1 MPEHYHLPGECG
13 GRTDVRHLE
22 LKGDAL
28 PRLRVEGDPLFQ
40 FSALPVSPDDLI
52 AARHDWELVPRK
64 ETFLLLDGFHMG
76 LGGDTGWPRH
86 VHPEYLI
93 GPGTY
98 RWGVALLSLSGE
110 SLV

>member
-1 MPEHYHLPGECG
+1 MLERYPVPGECG

-22 LKGDAL
+22 LKGGDA

-64 ETFLLLDGFHMG
+64 AQKDQVG
-76 LGGDTGWPRH
+76 LVKWALHGGQQRDT
-86 VHPEYLI
+86 EEDSN
-93 GPGTY
+93 GT
-98 RWGVALLSLSGE
+98 
-110 SLV
+110 